1 MQELRAGA
9 TLARRHVILLRRERG
24 KSLFP
29 TTLLLT
35 SNRTPDRLGSMTLK
49 EQIRRKAPAFA
60 LAAWRRRRLRPLSEA
75 WAQLDFFADVPVDP
89 RNISL
94 YRQEN
99 FPKSG
104 PVPWLDRP
112 DAEER
117 IEERL
122 ANGEINHAEA
132 ASCRSW
138 RRDGFLHLTGFH
150 DNRFLDAVWQAVEE
164 AIEAGNIPVTL
175 DTMTEGGPWEGRAQ
189 DLHGV
194 VPLLADLLRHK
205 ATLDL
210 IGLLLGQQTRPFQT
224 ISFFAGSEQAAH
236 SDSIHMATY
245 PEGYL
250 VGAWV
255 AMEDIHKD
263 SGPLVYYPGSHHLPY
278 QLSQAAGISAKES
291 LTKFYEAYSQKYE
304 PFVAGVIEKEGL
316 EPVIHTPRKGDL
328 LLWHANLLHGGT
340 ARADKSLSRKSVVCH
355 YFVEGA
361 LCYHDLSA
369 TLARLE

>member
-1 MQELRAGA
+1 
-9 TLARRHVILLRRERG
+9 
-24 KSLFP
+24 
-29 TTLLLT
+29 
-35 SNRTPDRLGSMTLK
+35 MTLK
-49 EQIRRKAPAFA
+49 EQIRLAVPATA
-60 LAAWRRRRLRPLSEA
+60 LAAWRRHRLRPLSEA
-75 WAQLDFFADVPVDP
+75 WAQLDFFADEPVDP
-89 RNISL
+89 RNVRL
-94 YRQEN
+94 YRRES
-99 FPKSG
+99 FPPAG
-104 PVPWLDRP
+104 PTPWLDRP

-122 ANGEINHAEA
+122 ASGEINNAEA

-138 RRDGFLHLTGFH
+138 RRDGYLHITGFH
-150 DNRFLDAVWQAVEE
+150 DSRFLDQVWLAVEE
-164 AIEAGNIPVTL
+164 AIEAGHLPVTL
-175 DTMTEGGPWEGRAQ
+175 DTMTERGPWEGRAQ
-189 DLHGV
+189 DMHHI
-194 VPLLADLLRHK
+194 VPLLADLLRHQ

-210 IGLLLGQQTRPFQT
+210 IELLLGRTPRPFQT

-236 SDSIHMATY
+236 SDSVHMATY

-263 SGPLVYYPGSHHLPY
+263 SGPLVYYPGSHQLPY
-278 QLSQAAGISAKES
+278 QLSKAAGISAKES
-291 LTKFYEAYSQKYE
+291 LTRFYEAYAQKYE
-304 PFVAGVIEKEGL
+304 PFVESVIERENL

-340 ARADKSLSRKSVVCH
+340 ARADKELSRKSVVCH
-355 YFVEGA
+355 YFVDGA